1 MTATPR
7 QSPHTADRRRA
18 HLPTPRYTDETIRLV
33 VREWAAANRGICF
46 AGEDVRRAD
55 PALARALDAL
65 LEEYRQR

>member
-33 VREWAAANRGICF
+33 TRHWAAASRDIIR
-46 AGEDVRRAD
+46 AGRIRQAD